1 MAGCPPKQ
9 HSCSDVEKVLLPQL
23 ILLLTERFEIAFHA
37 IQPVHAVL
45 ELFGQT
51 SEERGNMTI
60 LELVGGANDPI

>member
-1 MAGCPPKQ
+1 
-9 HSCSDVEKVLLPQL
+9 L

-45 ELFGQT
+45 ELFGQA

-60 LELVGGANDPI
+60 LELVEGANDPI